1 VARSTPHRR
10 CMSPASHSAAPPPDT
25 VSDALVL
32 RPSRELHAVPA
43 SSPSQRATTL
53 APAGAES
60 ESVGAHLRRAFS
72 DSPDW
77 ALIALAALATAGWL
91 VERRRRRELQTERD
105 SVLWAGVQSADSSI
119 ITGPDEPPRHDA
131 AAADAP
137 SLQAGEAALPN
148 SPVSRREATLID
160 LQQLEGKLRRRRGRG
175 DLLGAAVLLQQHLA
189 EFRYTSPWVFLELRD
204 IELLLDRGQE
214 WELAR
219 EAFRARFGQRAP
231 VWQAP
236 SSADA
241 ELAEDAL
248 IAQELAAQW
257 PYREAR
263 MVIRRWVLGDA
274 TWSTAEYHA
283 PILALGVYRDLLFLD
298 RLLDRVMLT
307 RAEPVDSLL

>member
-1 VARSTPHRR
+1 
-10 CMSPASHSAAPPPDT
+10 MSPASHSAAPPSDT

-32 RPSRELHAVPA
+32 RPSMELHAVPA
-43 SSPSQRATTL
+43 SSPSQRAMTL

-72 DSPDW
+72 ESPDW

-119 ITGPDEPPRHDA
+119 ITGPDEPPLLH
-131 AAADAP
+131 ADEAGPP
-137 SLQAGEAALPN
+137 S

-160 LQQLEGKLRRRRGRG
+160 LQQLEGKLRRQRDRG
-175 DLLGAAVLLQQHLA
+175 DLLGATLLLQQHLA

-204 IELLLDRGQE
+204 IEHLLDRGQE

-241 ELAEDAL
+241 ELAGDAL
-248 IAQELAAQW
+248 IAQEVAAQW

-263 MVIRRWVLGDA
+263 MVIRRWLLGEA
-274 TWSTAEYHA
+274 TLPAEEYHA

-298 RLLDRVMLT
+298 RLLDCVMLT